1 MPKIFLIK
9 NRLHMQQQRLLESQK
24 RMELEGGSENN
35 GDGGVA
41 LAPPGSL
48 FSPSEDVDC
57 EPLSLI
63 VEKPTN
69 VKGKPCTQCTR
80 PDPCVDITKLPD
92 SISSTLPV
100 FISGQGKGDVTLVCN

>member
-35 GDGGVA
+35 SDAGEDGGVA
-41 LAPPGSL
+41 LTPPGSPFL
-48 FSPSEDVDC
+48 PSEDVDC

-69 VKGKPCTQCTR
+69 IKGKSCMH
-80 PDPCVDITKLPD
+80 KL
-92 SISSTLPV
+92 L
-100 FISGQGKGDVTLVCN
+100 